1 MNHEKLTK
9 KELII
14 SVKELERELYLFK
27 NRTQLARNYTIVSNE
42 CDELREE
49 IDDLREAL
57 EIAEGELREANLL
70 IKQYLKE

>member
-27 NRTQLARNYTIVSNE
+27 NRTQLARNYTIASNE

-49 IDDLREAL
+49 MDDLREAL

>member
-27 NRTQLARNYTIVSNE
+27 NRTQLARNYTIASNE

-49 IDDLREAL
+49 MDDLREAL
-57 EIAEGELREANLL
+57 EIAEEELREANLL